1 MDVSRTCELLA
12 ENAEHIK
19 TVGEELY
26 GRLQTFTDHLQK
38 VGKSLDTSMKHYNS
52 AVGSFDSRVLPSARK
67 FNEMGISTD
76 KKIDQPNQVET
87 AVRQVE
93 SDRDDSE

>member
-1 MDVSRTCELLA
+1 
-12 ENAEHIK
+12 
-19 TVGEELY
+19 VGEELY
-26 GRLQTFTDHLQK
+26 GRLQTFTEHLQK

-87 AVRQVE
+87 AVRQIE
-93 SDRDDSE
+93 SEIEPGKDDTK